1 MLQMTGGAVVAG
13 GALAATTPLTG
24 LSAAHADTFVPTPL
38 AATDPEPN
46 IERSKH
52 WWPAQRNVW
61 TPIGWKGHLFRF
73 NVVYNGALIC
83 DPSWVMAAKPNTQPW
98 HGKNFQTTVVM
109 PMRGGGF
116 RPFPTFQYEVWDDD
130 LGQGKQGWEED
141 SDTPVLW
148 TEHRRQEGLVIKQS
162 IFAHVPGEQAVQTAT
177 EPMYS
182 WTRFEVTHVDPV
194 NAVKDFVFQLWLSGS
209 YMKPAGPYQDEDGVP
224 LTVFPETAPILAGLT
239 MGRVWN
245 PTGKPITVP
254 ITDNEGNVKVMV
266 TTADKGSIAM
276 TENKVKGVYD
286 LRLGLPA
293 TVGAYI
299 DVLIPMI
306 PAPLADAKAEAALG
320 RDAALAKCQA
330 FWKENAA
337 SIAVVDTPENYINQ
351 VMRRGP
357 QLAQVVAEKSPDT
370 GLFTFLSGSYAYDVL
385 WSTPTSMVSHMFM
398 DRLGYHDVVEN
409 HIEIY
414 AATQGTRTPPGAVFA
429 GGTYPGYLST
439 PKTLQ
444 AVDWISDHGAIL
456 EILSVH
462 ALLTNR
468 PAFIAKWTDVI
479 VKACDYIVQACGL
492 TNHSG
497 VQGLMPPGHSTD
509 EGVETQGFISQ
520 CFTYKGLASA
530 VEFLQ
535 RIKHPRAAEF
545 ATFANTFRTTFVQ
558 AVRDLADR
566 SVKWTDAKG
575 KQWPVFRPQ
584 FAGEGVWDAFT
595 MLDTGALMS
604 VWAGL
609 MPASDPMMKSFVE
622 FFRVGPNT
630 LVFDAVHHNALDRA
644 VLDHEQSSAEPC
656 YSWNM
661 FHTWQLG
668 ERAPFIE
675 GLYGL
680 LTGGLSQDTYISSE
694 HRNAIYGNLFSHP
707 IITWSLLHA
716 VIDDSLV
723 PNQLQLLRL
732 CPLEWLS
739 GKKQTR
745 FEKVPTKFGPVTLR
759 FKLEGGRGR
768 DRDDDRHVDDDRSGH
783 DTLKVEF
790 SGDWHHKPG
799 RVIVETPPL
808 PGLKWIVVNGNRYR
822 AGRRIEL

>member
-1 MLQMTGGAVVAG
+1 MTEPSRRRMLQMAGGAVVAG
-13 GALAATTPLTG
+13 GALAATAPLTG

-46 IERSKH
+46 VERSKH

-83 DPSWVMAAKPNTQPW
+83 DPSWVLAAKPNTQPW

-116 RPFPTFQYEVWDDD
+116 QPFPAFQYEVWDDD

-141 SDTPVLW
+141 SDAPVLW

-162 IFAHVPGEQAVQTAT
+162 VFAHVPGEQTVQTAT
-177 EPMYS
+177 EPLYS

-194 NAVKDFVFQLWLSGS
+194 SAVKDFVFQLWLSGS

-224 LTVFPETAPILAGLT
+224 LTVFPQTAPIPTGLT

-254 ITDNEGNVKVMV
+254 ITDAEGNVKVMV

-293 TVGAYI
+293 TVGAHI

-306 PAPLADAKAEAALG
+306 PAPLADAKAEAELG

-330 FWKENAA
+330 FWKENAPT
-337 SIAVVDTPENYINQ
+337 IAVVDTPENYVNQ

-414 AATQGTRTPPGAVFA
+414 KATQGTRTPPGAVFA
-429 GGTYPGYLST
+429 GGSYPGYLST

-444 AVDWISDHGAIL
+444 AIDWISDHGAIL

-479 VKACDYIVQACGL
+479 VKACEYIVQACAL

-497 VQGLMPPGHSTD
+497 VKGLMPPGHSTD

-535 RIKHPRAAEF
+535 RIKHPRAGEF

-566 SVKWTDAKG
+566 SAKWTDAEG

-630 LVFDAVHHNALDRA
+630 KLFDPVHHNALDRA
-644 VLDHEQSSAEPC
+644 ILDHEQSSAEPC

-694 HRNAIYGNLFSHP
+694 HRNAIYGNLFSYP
-707 IITWSLLHA
+707 IITWCLLHS

-723 PNQLQLLRL
+723 PDQLQLLRL

-739 GKKQTR
+739 AEKQTR

-759 FKLEGGRGR
+759 FKLEGKNK
-768 DRDDDRHVDDDRSGH
+768 
-783 DTLKVEF
+783 DTLKVEY
-790 SGDWHHKPG
+790 SGDWHHKPKN
-799 RVIVETPPL
+799 VVVETPPL
-808 PGLKWIVVNGNRYR
+808 PDLKWITVNGKKYR
-822 AGRRIEL
+822 TGRRIVL

>member
-1 MLQMTGGAVVAG
+1 MTGGAVVAG

-24 LSAAHADTFVPTPL
+24 LSAAHADTVLPTPL

-73 NVVYNGALIC
+73 NCVYNGALIC
-83 DPSWVMAAKPNTQPW
+83 DPSWVLAAKPNTDQYR
-98 HGKNFQTTVVM
+98 GKNFQTTVVM
-109 PMRGGGF
+109 PLRGGGY
-116 RPFPTFQYEVWDDD
+116 RDFPNSVREVWDDD
-130 LGQGKQGWEED
+130 LGYRQQGWEEE
-141 SDTPVLW
+141 SDAPVLW
-148 TEHRRQEGLVIKQS
+148 TEFRRQEGLIIKQS
-162 IFAHVPGEQAVQTAT
+162 VFAHVPGNQPVETAI
-177 EPMYS
+177 EPIYS
-182 WTRFEVTHVDPV
+182 WTRFEVTYVDPL
-194 NAVKDFVFQLWLSGS
+194 NAPKDFVFQLWLSGS
-209 YMKPAGPYQDEDGVP
+209 YMKPMGPFQEENGVP
-224 LTVFPETAPILAGLT
+224 LTVLPETAPILAGLT

-254 ITDNEGNVKVMV
+254 ITIGPDNKVQAMV
-266 TTADKGSIAM
+266 ITADKGSIAM
-276 TENKVKGVYD
+276 SENPKVKGVYD
-286 LRLGLPA
+286 LRLGLPVQ
-293 TVGAYI
+293 VGAFV

-306 PAPLADAKAEAALG
+306 PQPLADAKAEAALG
-320 RDAALAKCQA
+320 RDGALAQCQGY
-330 FWKENAA
+330 WKENAA
-337 SIAVVDTPENYINQ
+337 TLATVDTPENYVNQ

-370 GLFTFLSGSYAYDVL
+370 GMFTFLSGSYAYDAL
-385 WSTPTSMVSHMFM
+385 WSTPTSMVSHMFL
-398 DRLGYHDVVEN
+398 DRIGFHDVVEQ

-414 AATQGTRTPPGAVFA
+414 KVTQGTRIPPGIAFT
-429 GGTYPGYLST
+429 GGSYPGYLST

-444 AVDWISDHGAIL
+444 AIDWMSDHGAIL

-468 PAFIAKWTDVI
+468 PAFITKWTDVI
-479 VKACDYIVQACGL
+479 VKACEYIVQACAL

-497 VQGLMPPGHSTD
+497 VKGLMPPGHSTD
-509 EGVETQGFISQ
+509 EGVETQGMVSQ
-520 CFTYKGLASA
+520 CWTYKGLATA

-545 ATFANTFRTTFVQ
+545 ATFADTFRATFGQ
-558 AVRDLADR
+558 AIRDLADR
-566 SVKWTDAKG
+566 SQKWTDPQG
-575 KQWPVFRPQ
+575 KQWPVLKPQ
-584 FAGEGVWDAFT
+584 FAGDGVWDSFT
-595 MLDTGALMS
+595 IFDSGALMA

-609 MPASDPMMKSFVE
+609 LPASDPLMKSFVE

-630 LVFDAVHHNALDRA
+630 KLFDAVHHHALDRA
-644 VLDHEQSSAEPC
+644 ILDHEQSSSEPC

-668 ERAPFIE
+668 DRAHYIE

-694 HRNAIYGNLFSHP
+694 HRHAIYGNLFSHP
-707 IITWSLLHA
+707 IITWCLLHS

-759 FKLEGGRGR
+759 FKLEGR
-768 DRDDDRHVDDDRSGH
+768 GH

-790 SGDWHHKPG
+790 HGDWHHKPG
-799 RVIVETPPL
+799 RVVVETPPR